1 MIHDDS
7 PVHGYGHRDGA
18 VHGGDQLVVGGLQ
31 QADVVHTV
39 HSAAMD
45 CKIVRSDITKRTEVT
60 RSTETR

>member
-1 MIHDDS
+1 M
-7 PVHGYGHRDGA
+7 VHGS
-18 VHGGDQLVVGGLQ
+18 DQLVVGGLQ

-45 CKIVRSDITKRTEVT
+45 CKIVRSDITKRTVT